1 MSGAGGTGCPR
12 QVVIVRFMNLRLLAL
27 SGVVACAVA
36 LPLAVA
42 SAGQVGDG
50 GRKVVRDLVRP
61 SAEPSSVRR
70 SAARPPAEPSA
81 VRSSAAD
88 DYKAPL
94 ADAGRSPLLLGLGL
108 ATAAR
113 CGPELISP
121 EGIEAQTCVLTQGE
135 ETWARTYYRNAT
147 GTVLDAVLS
156 FMGPDGRTVQMH
168 CPVGAGDEPDSCETP
183 RGRTRGTP
191 AGYTAVAEFAARRGS
206 GPLLLRAGS
215 NSGETT
221 GS

>member
-1 MSGAGGTGCPR
+1 M
-12 QVVIVRFMNLRLLAL
+12 
-27 SGVVACAVA
+27 
-36 LPLAVA
+36 
-42 SAGQVGDG
+42 
-50 GRKVVRDLVRP
+50 
-61 SAEPSSVRR
+61 
-70 SAARPPAEPSA
+70 
-81 VRSSAAD
+81 
-88 DYKAPL
+88 
-94 ADAGRSPLLLGLGL
+94 
-108 ATAAR
+108 
-113 CGPELISP
+113 
-121 EGIEAQTCVLTQGE
+121 LTQGE

-156 FMGPDGRTVQMH
+156 FMGPGGRTVQMH

-183 RGRTRGTP
+183 RGLTRGTP